1 MQKKGIGKKILV
13 VDDIKDS
20 RGLVKKIL
28 ELRGY
33 EVIEAGTGEDA
44 INIVQTELPDLILM
58 DIRMPGIDGKEAT
71 RRIRAL
77 PKVAHIPILA
87 MTASVKPKDK
97 QSTIEAGCDDF
108 IRKPI
113 DIEQLPKQV
122 AEHIDRA
129 ASLD

>member
-1 MQKKGIGKKILV
+1 MQKEGIGKKILV

-44 INIVQTELPDLILM
+44 INIVQIELPDLILM
-58 DIRMPGIDGKEAT
+58 DIRMPGIDGREAT
-71 RRIRAL
+71 RRIKAL

-87 MTASVKPKDK
+87 MTASVKPEDK

-122 AEHIDRA
+122 AKYIDRA